1 MDNTPQMPPAYQGP
15 EQYPSQSPSFQEYA
29 YAPPPPQQAYQQP
42 APGQPYQQYPQYPQ
56 YQQMPPNQ
64 GVPPNQQRAMP
75 WRRAG
80 RYSWMRN
87 ASGSALMLRGG
98 LMAVI
103 GIVITAISY
112 TNAQSQAESGGS
124 GTYIVFTG
132 LIVFGV
138 IYFFIGLVRWLK
150 TRR

>member
-15 EQYPSQSPSFQEYA
+15 QQYPSQSPSFQEYSSPSS
-29 YAPPPPQQAYQQP
+29 YTPPAYQPPTP
-42 APGQPYQQYPQYPQ
+42 AQPYQPYPQ

-64 GVPPNQQRAMP
+64 GVPVQPNAQAARP
-75 WRRAG
+75 RRRT

-87 ASGSALMLRGG
+87 ASGTALMLRGG

-103 GIVITAISY
+103 GIVITVISY
-112 TNAQSQAESGGS
+112 SVAQSQADSGGS
-124 GTYIVFTG
+124 GTYVVFTG
-132 LIVFGV
+132 LILFGV